1 METTNQTD
9 QQYKD
14 WLIELKSK
22 IRSTQIKASL
32 AVNATL
38 VGFYWELGKMISEKE
53 GAWGSKLI
61 ERVAK
66 DLQADLSDI
75 KGLSTTNLKYCRQ
88 FYQFYA
94 PSILQ
99 QPVAELN
106 QTKDILEDTINNI
119 VLKSAI
125 GQQAVDQLETVN
137 NSDIFHHLGGK
148 LVSHITKFLLQ
159 TKE

>member
-1 METTNQTD
+1 METLNQTD

-66 DLQADLSDI
+66 DLQADFPEM
-75 KGLSTTNLKYCRQ
+75 KGFSERNIKYCRQ
-88 FYQFYA
+88 FYQFYTT
-94 PSILQ
+94 SIR
-99 QPVAELN
+99 QP
-106 QTKDILEDTINNI
+106 
-119 VLKSAI
+119 
-125 GQQAVDQLETVN
+125 
-137 NSDIFHHLGGK
+137 
-148 LVSHITKFLLQ
+148 
-159 TKE
+159 